1 MHIINQI
8 SSLGICRN
16 CEMERGIEDLRWGS
30 SGGQVHSNCVNNK
43 ANIMFF
49 CYVHLN
55 NVAISKMSYDCTSLD
70 EKDFYFDSLQKR
82 FSVGCI
88 RHFCQK
94 FCSLFPF
101 VDFDFIDFNVN
112 S

>member
-1 MHIINQI
+1 
-8 SSLGICRN
+8 
-16 CEMERGIEDLRWGS
+16 
-30 SGGQVHSNCVNNK
+30 
-43 ANIMFF
+43 
-49 CYVHLN
+49 
-55 NVAISKMSYDCTSLD
+55 MSYDCTSLD

>member
-16 CEMERGIEDLRWGS
+16 CEMKRGIEDLRWGS
-30 SGGQVHSNCVNNK
+30 SGRQVNGICVNNK

-55 NVAISKMSYDCTSLD
+55 NVVMSKMRYDCTSLD

-82 FSVGCI
+82 FSSDVSDI
-88 RHFCQK
+88 FAK
-94 FCSLFPF
+94 NF
-101 VDFDFIDFNVN
+101 VLYFLLLILIFIDFSVN

>member
-16 CEMERGIEDLRWGS
+16 CEMKRGIEDLRWGS
-30 SGGQVHSNCVNNK
+30 SGRQVNGICVNNK

-82 FSVGCI
+82 FSSDVSDI
-88 RHFCQK
+88 FAK
-94 FCSLFPF
+94 NF
-101 VDFDFIDFNVN
+101 VLYFLLLILIFIDFSVN